1 MLTSWRNFA
10 HRSAKRGGH
19 RWTRRIIIS
28 VYSLKSYFFCL
39 YLDLWR
45 FEKLVGVNIFFPDCN
60 VPSFK
65 VQKWAF
71 MVSTISKVKTL
82 ASFKNLSWFRPRTS
96 HTGNRLLLKGVWMG
110 VPHLDNTF
118 WLLNMK
124 QLNFRHFN
132 TNSKKI
138 IWSSKFFP
146 ERSKNGLFS
155 ISRSF
160 RPCILRQ
167 FISDGFRRLPKIPED
182 QRRFP
187 KTNEE
192 VRPLPKMSEEPS
204 KDLTVLSSETAN
216 IKKIG
221 QFNSK

>member
-1 MLTSWRNFA
+1 MRTPNWEDSSSARSKIVTLKLIFIPNLRKLEKFNTSYTQHVHYITRYLFMLTCWRNFA

-118 WLLNMK
+118 WLRNMK
-124 QLNFRHFN
+124 
-132 TNSKKI
+132 
-138 IWSSKFFP
+138 
-146 ERSKNGLFS
+146 
-155 ISRSF
+155 
-160 RPCILRQ
+160 
-167 FISDGFRRLPKIPED
+167 
-182 QRRFP
+182 
-187 KTNEE
+187 
-192 VRPLPKMSEEPS
+192 
-204 KDLTVLSSETAN
+204 
-216 IKKIG
+216 
-221 QFNSK
+221 